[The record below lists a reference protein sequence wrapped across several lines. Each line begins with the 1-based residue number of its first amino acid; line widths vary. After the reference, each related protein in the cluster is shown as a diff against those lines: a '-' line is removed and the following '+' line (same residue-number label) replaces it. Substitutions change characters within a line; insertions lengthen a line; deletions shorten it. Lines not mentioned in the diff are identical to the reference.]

1 MSTRPRLTRVIR
13 LVNLKHAS
21 WQHSCRK
28 IEVLD
33 CPRPAPSLLGVSC
46 LTEMIRIQNIE
57 RKLDDIDQ
65 KIDGRFEWLRKRI
78 DEIQAQ
84 LNRVEGL

>member
-1 MSTRPRLTRVIR
+1 
-13 LVNLKHAS
+13 
-21 WQHSCRK
+21 
-28 IEVLD
+28 
-33 CPRPAPSLLGVSC
+33 